1 LQRQTTFV
9 SSLYLYNTQM
19 EPTRSEDAP
28 VDPAFLQKAI
38 TKAVAYQTA
47 ASVDKAKLQVLRDSY
62 SESERKDV
70 ERDREAIAELARTE
84 AKEDLKEV
92 KE

>member
-1 LQRQTTFV
+1 
-9 SSLYLYNTQM
+9 M
-19 EPTRSEDAP
+19 EPTRSEGP
-28 VDPAFLQKAI
+28 GVDPAFLQKVI
-38 TKAVAYQTA
+38 TKAVAYQAA